1 MSEYIIVRT
10 KGLYKIYKQISGNDR
25 VYQYSGA
32 TFVMLQDA
40 EDFIDM
46 KNGVDDDAS

>member
-1 MSEYIIVRT
+1 MSDYIIVRT
-10 KGLYKIYKQISGNDR
+10 EGLYKIYRQLHEDKN

-40 EDFIDM
+40 EDFIEM
-46 KNGVDDDAS
+46 KNAGKDAS